1 MGKMQT
7 GYVFEDEH
15 NRWFCRF
22 DYQDESGKR
31 RTIRRR
37 AENKTEAKKLLDRL
51 LKDYEKRGRDGLDGD
66 RMSFNDLAE
75 FYESTYLH
83 PPQYVDGR
91 KVTGQ
96 RDHYN
101 SKCLLR
107 ILRQHFGTCKIKT
120 ISHGQI
126 ERYRIVRL
134 QTPTKHGKQRTIAAV
149 NRELSILRK
158 VFNVAKRNRWVIE
171 NPFHCGDP
179 LIRPGDER
187 PRERILTREEEAR
200 LLDACTGQRTYLRP
214 VIICAIDT
222 GMRRGEIL
230 KMRWQDVDLRNRMI
244 QVQALNTKT
253 LRERKVYMTE
263 RLAYELQ
270 WLYDQSEK
278 NDTILVFGIEGSIKK
293 AFGTARRLAGL
304 SDVHFHDLRHTA
316 ASRLAASN
324 IPIAEIARVLGHT
337 QLATSYR
344 YINANTD
351 SLKRAA
357 AALDIFNARTVEK
370 ESERPAIH

>member
-7 GYVFEDEH
+7 GYVYEDEQEH
-15 NRWFCRF
+15 WFCRF

-96 RDHYN
+96 RDYYN

-107 ILRQHFGTCKIKT
+107 ILRQHFGPCKIKA

-158 VFNVAKRNRWVIE
+158 VFNVAKRNRWIIE

-200 LLDACTGQRTYLRP
+200 LLDACTGPRAYLRP

-222 GMRRGEIL
+222 GMRRGELL
-230 KMRWQDVDLRNRMI
+230 KLRWSDIDQSNRVI
-244 QVQALNTKT
+244 KVQALNTKT
-253 LRERKVYMTE
+253 MRERFVMMTE
-263 RLAYELQ
+263 RVLHELQ
-270 WLYDQSEK
+270 WLYEQNRDEAM
-278 NDTILVFGIEGSIKK
+278 LVFGVTGSIKK

-304 SDVHFHDLRHTA
+304 NDVHFHDLRHTA

-337 QLATSYR
+337 QISTSFR

-357 AALDIFNARTVEK
+357 AALDLFNTRAVEA